1 MGTVSGPILGAT
13 LLYLLPE
20 KLQFLKE
27 YQLLAF
33 GVALVVLMRFRPEGI
48 IANRRNQLEFHESDD
63 SDDSDETVHIPEQGL
78 PDSTV
83 GVTKAGA

>member
-1 MGTVSGPILGAT
+1 MGTVNGPILGAT

-20 KLQFLKE
+20 KLSFLKE

-33 GVALVVLMRFRPEGI
+33 GIALVILMRFRPEGI
-48 IANRRNQLEFHESDD
+48 IANRRRQLEFHDTGQLD
-63 SDDSDETVHIPEQGL
+63 IPEEGL
-78 PDSTV
+78 PDTTV